1 MAIASVSE
9 KAIARAREI
18 DFRGYYLD
26 YLELYETIKK
36 TDYQYISTPALP
48 MMYAMD
54 YQLDKILAEG
64 LENRFKRHEE
74 LAEMTRSWA
83 RKHFKLYAKDE
94 WASNTVTTVT
104 NTLGLDIDQ
113 LNEEL
118 GKRGFQISNGYADLK
133 NKTFRI
139 GHMADCTLKELQEL
153 LDTLDEVLGFNYKD
167 KKIAI

>member
-1 MAIASVSE
+1 
-9 KAIARAREI
+9 
-18 DFRGYYLD
+18 
-26 YLELYETIKK
+26 
-36 TDYQYISTPALP
+36 
-48 MMYAMD
+48 
-54 YQLDKILAEG
+54 
-64 LENRFKRHEE
+64 
-74 LAEMTRSWA
+74 MTRNWA
-83 RKHFKLYAKDE
+83 RKHFILYAKDE